1 MTTQA
6 KKNVGGG
13 QYGLTVVAMMLIVV
27 VVEVGEMVV
36 MPTRT
41 SIYSAEV

>member
-6 KKNVGGG
+6 KMV
-13 QYGLTVVAMMLIVV
+13 VVANMDIVVVMMLIVV
-27 VVEVGEMVV
+27 VVEAGEMVV